1 MHLLVLGGSKF
12 LGRHIV
18 DAALVAG
25 QEVTLFNR
33 GITNPDL
40 FRDVEHITGDRDGD
54 LVGLEGR
61 SFDAVIDTSGY
72 LPRHVRATAQM
83 LRDAAT
89 NYCFISSISVYASF
103 SEQGLHEDAPTA
115 VLEDPESEDIK
126 EDYGALK
133 ALCEDEVHE
142 AFEDATLIVRPGLI
156 VGPHDPTNRFTYWV
170 TRLAEGGD
178 VLAPGPEERPVQVI
192 DARDLATWIVTELED
207 ELSGT
212 FNATGPEEPLAF
224 DEMLAA
230 CGTAV
235 GTQAHLEWMD
245 EPFLVDQGVKAWFEL
260 PVWLPAGWDGML
272 TVDNSKAVEAGL
284 KFRPLD
290 DTARDTYEWVRSL
303 DVSPGDAGLDRS
315 REAELLKA
323 WAER

>member
-1 MHLLVLGGSKF
+1 MHLLVLGGTKF

-18 DAALVAG
+18 DAALAAG

-33 GITNPDL
+33 GLTDPGA
-40 FRDVEHITGDRDGD
+40 FPEVEHIAGDRDGD
-54 LVGLEGR
+54 LMGLEGR
-61 SFDAVIDTSGY
+61 TFDAVIDTSGY
-72 LPRHVRATAQM
+72 LPRHVRATTQM

-103 SEQGLHEDAPTA
+103 SEVGLQEDAPTDT
-115 VLEDPESEDIK
+115 LEDPDSEDIK
-126 EDYGALK
+126 NDYGALK

-142 AFEDATLIVRPGLI
+142 AFEDAALIVRPGLI

-178 VLAPGPEERPVQVI
+178 ILAPGPAERPVQVI

-230 CGTAV
+230 CGTVV
-235 GTQAHLEWMD
+235 GTDAHMEWVD
-245 EPFLVDQGVKAWFEL
+245 ERFLLDRGVEPWSEL
-260 PVWLPAGWDGML
+260 PVWVPEGWDGML
-272 TVDNSKAVEAGL
+272 AVDISKALAAGL
-284 KFRPLD
+284 TFRPLE

-303 DVSPGDAGLDRS
+303 GAPPGDAGLDRAK
-315 REAELLKA
+315 EEELLKE
-323 WAER
+323 WAAR

>member
-18 DAALVAG
+18 DAALAAG

-33 GITNPDL
+33 GQTNPDL
-40 FRDVEHITGDRDGD
+40 FRDVEHIAGDRDGN

-103 SEQGLHEDAPTA
+103 SEQGLHEDAPTT
-115 VLEDPESEDIK
+115 VLEDPASEDIK

-142 AFEDATLIVRPGLI
+142 AFEDAALIVRPGLI

-192 DARDLATWIVTELED
+192 DARDVARWIVTELED

-235 GTQAHLEWMD
+235 GTQAHLEWVD
-245 EPFLVDQGVKAWFEL
+245 EPFVLDQGIKAWSEL

-272 TVDNSKAVEAGL
+272 TIDNSKAVGSGL
-284 KFRPLD
+284 TFRPLD

-303 DVSPGDAGLDRS
+303 DVPPGDAGLDRS
-315 REAELLKA
+315 KEAELLKA